1 MENSTIVRR
10 RQTRANLARDFYCLV
25 RRQATDASQQ
35 RSQLFA
41 LDKFH
46 REEKLTVDLAN
57 VVNPTDVR
65 MRHLAG
71 DTHFAIEALHGC
83 GILREIPGKKFKSDR
98 LAQPEIVRAI
108 DFAHAAFAQQTND
121 AIALCEN
128 RSRHETR
135 VVNRVERRRRG
146 RSFAP
151 GISYLRLS

>member
-1 MENSTIVRR
+1 MQNATNVRR

-25 RRQATDASQQ
+25 RRQAADASQQ
-35 RSQLFA
+35 RSKLFS

-46 REEKLTVDLAN
+46 REENLTVDLAN

-71 DTHFAIEALHGC
+71 DTHFAMEALHGVD
-83 GILREIPGKKFKSDR
+83 ILREIPGKKFKSDR

-121 AIALCEN
+121 AIALCEDSSD
-128 RSRHETR
+128 RKS
-135 VVNRVERRRRG
+135 VV
-146 RSFAP
+146 
-151 GISYLRLS
+151 